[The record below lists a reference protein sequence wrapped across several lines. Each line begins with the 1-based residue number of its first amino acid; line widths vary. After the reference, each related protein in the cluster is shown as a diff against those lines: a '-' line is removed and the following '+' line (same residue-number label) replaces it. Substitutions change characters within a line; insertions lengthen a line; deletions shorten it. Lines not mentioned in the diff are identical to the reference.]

1 MRAPHG
7 GDNDNDNDNEEDDM
21 DDDSTTTPDPA
32 IIRAAAR
39 AAARAARA
47 EEEALAQSRL
57 RAAAEL
63 LADARAGVPGRD
75 VYEPVRR
82 ALQVAAARAEGARAR
97 ALLEG
102 ARVIQT
108 AAAFDLSRRGSW
120 ARQGGEF
127 LRAPGQLRVGSYVT
141 GRQGR
146 PRDPTHYY
154 VLLALAEED
163 VLVEVTTEAEAAGEL
178 AAAELADAWRRVV
191 EGAEEI
197 ERAEVG
203 EVVDEPRAVEQLRTT
218 LRDPPVVA
226 VPRAAVSFGGGSLT
240 VSVSA
245 EGGEGGRSLFGGP
258 AAQGAPG
265 RSGRSP

>member
-1 MRAPHG
+1 MS
-7 GDNDNDNDNEEDDM
+7 
-21 DDDSTTTPDPA
+21 DDSTTTTPDPA
-32 IIRAAAR
+32 IVRAAAR

-47 EEEALAQSRL
+47 EEVAAAETLAQSRL

-75 VYEPVRR
+75 VYEPVRL

-97 ALLEG
+97 GLLEG
-102 ARVIQT
+102 ARVIRT
-108 AAAFDLSRRGSW
+108 AAAFDLSRRGAW

-146 PRDPTHYY
+146 PRDTAHYY
-154 VLLALAEED
+154 VLLVLAEED

-203 EVVDEPRAVEQLRTT
+203 EVVDDAVTRAVEQLRTT

-226 VPRAAVSFGGGSLT
+226 VPRSAVS

-245 EGGEGGRSLFGGP
+245 EGGEGGRSLFGG
-258 AAQGAPG
+258 QGAPG